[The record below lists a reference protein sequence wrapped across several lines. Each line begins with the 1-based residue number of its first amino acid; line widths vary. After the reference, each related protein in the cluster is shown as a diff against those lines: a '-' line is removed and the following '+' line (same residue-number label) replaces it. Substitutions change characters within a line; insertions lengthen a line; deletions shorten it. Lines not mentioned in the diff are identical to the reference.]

1 MKESA
6 GMVAG
11 LVWFEFFGAVVIYSV
26 FFNGPRSPTKIHPQ
40 LRNLRKIPPPP
51 ETSEMITGCLRKIHL
66 NSEISEKYT
75 PNSEIS
81 EKYLRNNYGVSPK
94 NTPQLRDLRKI
105 YPKLRNLRK
114 IYPKLRNL
122 RKIYPN
128 SEKYTPSSEISEN
141 NTPPPETSETNMP
154 LLR

>member
-1 MKESA
+1 
-6 GMVAG
+6 MVAG

-81 EKYLRNNYGVSPK
+81 EKY
-94 NTPQLRDLRKI
+94 TPT
-105 YPKLRNLRK
+105 PT
-114 IYPKLRNL
+114 
-122 RKIYPN
+122 
-128 SEKYTPSSEISEN
+128 KYTPTPKSTPPSSEISEN